1 MTLDGYTLKDWKIF
15 CSDLEK
21 LYPNM
26 VASNRY
32 TGAGLQEFIR
42 ISAQMCIQDEDNL
55 MLYYRC
61 FLQISSP
68 LQLSDEEWNAKFING
83 FHPRGRD
90 VIYK

>member
-26 VASNRY
+26 VASNCY

-83 FHPRGRD
+83 FHPRGHD
-90 VIYK
+90 VIYE